1 MWKSIKITLES
12 YLDLDDNLWI
22 YFLFLRIAITL
33 SVNLSMVQVTK
44 WKIQQMNLISLK
56 ETRLGFLLTNYILK
70 IK

>member
-33 SVNLSMVQVTK
+33 SVNLSMVQVIQ